1 MNGNK
6 NFWVFLIVLIS
17 GLVIGGFIGN
27 TLGGVSFLSWLN
39 YGKTIGLTSPLVLDL
54 EILKINFG
62 ITIRFSLCGIIGM
75 IIAILLYK
83 KFK

>member
-27 TLGGVSFLSWLN
+27 TLGGISFLSWLN